1 MGTLRTGLFQAMV
14 TLRNVVGCHNSTLSW
29 DPYGRRSNRWQPRAD
44 NTIAYRTTD
53 DLKYTSVC
61 SLRFV
66 CGTVIVL
73 IPREINFMKLWPS
86 ASHDGE

>member
-1 MGTLRTGLFQAMV
+1 MGTLRTGRFQAMV
-14 TLRNVVGCHNSTLSW
+14 TLCNVVGCHNSTLSW

-44 NTIAYRTTD
+44 NMIAYRTAD

-66 CGTVIVL
+66 CGTVVML
-73 IPREINFMKLWPS
+73 IPREKLFYEVVAFSKP
-86 ASHDGE
+86 